1 MFNLCN
7 GEKQQKPLSVSGFWP
22 TVSLFSVSV
31 FGQDFNFGAS
41 LED

>member
-7 GEKQQKPLSVSGFWP
+7 GEKQQKPLSVS
-22 TVSLFSVSV
+22 VSLCSVSV